1 MTVTASLTTSAEFSM
16 AATYAG
22 ILGPLATT
30 VLFVRSVK
38 DGGAAEPTMLA
49 SVVGLVAFAVI
60 GYVVGHLAHRAI
72 EESVRHK
79 FKAEL
84 AGVAAKQAKPA
95 TAQQGETQAE
105 S

>member
-1 MTVTASLTTSAEFSM
+1 M

-49 SVVGLVAFAVI
+49 SILGLVAFAAI
-60 GYVVGHLAHRAI
+60 GYIVGHLAHRAI
-72 EESVRHK
+72 EESVRQK
-79 FKAEL
+79 FKVEL
-84 AGVAAKQAKPA
+84 ASMTAKQAELNTPG
-95 TAQQGETQAE
+95 QPETQAE

>member
-1 MTVTASLTTSAEFSM
+1 M

-22 ILGPLATT
+22 ILGSLATT

-49 SVVGLVAFAVI
+49 SVLGLVAFAVI

-72 EESVRHK
+72 EESVRQK
-79 FKAEL
+79 FEAEL
-84 AGVAAKQAKPA
+84 AAVAAKQTELA
-95 TAQQGETQAE
+95 TPSQTKTQAE